1 MSIKGTQQTEK
12 DLPHFDMVIVGGG
25 MVGISLALILAAQ
38 GDWKIL
44 LVEAQPMNLASA
56 PKSHYSASFDDRST
70 ALSWTSRNIYQAIG
84 MWDQL
89 KRASHG
95 YKAHSRE

>member
-38 GDWKIL
+38 GGWKIL
-44 LVEAQPMNLASA
+44 LVEAQSMNLASA
-56 PKSHYSASFDDRST
+56 PKPQII
-70 ALSWTSRNIYQAIG
+70 ALALMIALRPCLGRVVTFINP
-84 MWDQL
+84 
-89 KRASHG
+89 
-95 YKAHSRE
+95 